1 MDLNL
6 SDEQSRKLWDFFD
19 DMDRNSKRFREAGF
33 SEDDADALAQLYLE
47 CDEKMVEQYSFTR
60 SDLESILARPDN
72 RPLRSKITT
81 GLTQFREMLDAP
93 FVIEA
98 EESLMNVAHQMRKYR
113 KRMDGIQNS

>member
-47 CDEKMVEQYSFTR
+47 CDEKMV
-60 SDLESILARPDN
+60 
-72 RPLRSKITT
+72 
-81 GLTQFREMLDAP
+81 
-93 FVIEA
+93 
-98 EESLMNVAHQMRKYR
+98 
-113 KRMDGIQNS
+113 